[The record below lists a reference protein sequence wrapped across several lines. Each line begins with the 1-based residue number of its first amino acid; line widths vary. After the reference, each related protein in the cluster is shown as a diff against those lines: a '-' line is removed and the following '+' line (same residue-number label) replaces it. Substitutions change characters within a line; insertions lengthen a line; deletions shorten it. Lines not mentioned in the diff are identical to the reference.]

1 MLPAVFN
8 IHWVRSHS
16 ISLQMEEWTSGTL
29 SMQQI
34 KESNISMHATKLGP
48 LPSKQQH
55 SVRLRATPWLRTS
68 PPQTLDPRESPII
81 SEDMKLGN
89 PPRPAMLRK
98 EALFNDA
105 PLKTQ
110 NESNFLPHYQELPS
124 ACYSVQSPPSQP
136 LHGCKFL
143 LWCAHTWLHWCVR
156 RQVSQVPRIQN
167 ELELHFKQYI
177 PAVCVNI

>member
-1 MLPAVFN
+1 
-8 IHWVRSHS
+8 
-16 ISLQMEEWTSGTL
+16 
-29 SMQQI
+29 MQQI
-34 KESNISMHATKLGP
+34 KESNLSMHGTELRP
-48 LPSKQQH
+48 LPSKH
-55 SVRLRATPWLRTS
+55 STVSGLGATPWLRTS
-68 PPQTLDPRESPII
+68 PSQTLYPRVTYYIWRYETW
-81 SEDMKLGN
+81 N

-105 PLKTQ
+105 
-110 NESNFLPHYQELPS
+110 FLCKLYMNPVFYPIIKSFHLP
-124 ACYSVQSPPSQP
+124 AIVFKALPSQP

-143 LWCAHTWLHWCVR
+143 LWWAHTWLPWCVR

>member
-1 MLPAVFN
+1 
-8 IHWVRSHS
+8 
-16 ISLQMEEWTSGTL
+16 MEEWTLTDTEYAADQGI
-29 SMQQI
+29 QH
-34 KESNISMHATKLGP
+34 KHACHKARASTI
-48 LPSKQQH
+48 QTQH
-55 SVRLRATPWLRTS
+55 SVRPGSHPMVKNQSSTNSGSQRVTYYIWRYETW
-68 PPQTLDPRESPII
+68 
-81 SEDMKLGN
+81 N

-105 PLKTQ
+105 FLWKLKM
-110 NESNFLPHYQELPS
+110 NPIFYPIIKSFHLPAIVFKAL
-124 ACYSVQSPPSQP
+124 PSQP

-143 LWCAHTWLHWCVR
+143 LWWAHTWLHWCVR